1 MIGTAAA
8 CHAIDGLDGGAY
20 SAPVSAKRK
29 TMTRDKDVRTRVNE
43 AEEVA
48 FVRAASRVGLDL
60 SSWLRMVA
68 RKAAEETLGEPIPD
82 LPGLRAGHDGLEEPP
97 AQVKKPRK

>member
-1 MIGTAAA
+1 
-8 CHAIDGLDGGAY
+8 
-20 SAPVSAKRK
+20 
-29 TMTRDKDVRTRVNE
+29 MTRDKDVRTRVNE

-48 FVRAASRVGLDL
+48 FVRAAGRVGLDL

-82 LPGLRAGHDGLEEPP
+82 IPALGRAIPDGAVEPSP
-97 AQVKKPRK
+97 SKKTRK